1 MYIPATAACSTE
13 NLPRKNSA
21 ISRQNERMNSMRVD
35 GELGLKPSDLSLE
48 KTKLILYLIPYIS
61 RDILT
66 CDF

>member
-35 GELGLKPSDLSLE
+35 GELGLKPPDLSLE
-48 KTKLILYLIPYIS
+48 KTKLILYSIP
-61 RDILT
+61 
-66 CDF
+66 